1 MFSFGITHLPSNNPQ
16 LLNDLQQACD
26 RLEKKLSKLDFFK
39 LNITDYNKKYLN
51 QMIGTHDGL
60 ANTLRKYAFVLSWA
74 LHKHKN
80 FKDITF
86 LDYGAGHGLL
96 GMVAAELKI
105 KKTILSDIFPP
116 SMADAKELSKALNL
130 NIAHYIPGDTDDTIK
145 YLKENNI
152 EIDVISNYDTIEHI
166 YDIEEFLSK
175 LNQFGKSVTYFFAS
189 GANGN
194 NPFIEKDLRATHLK
208 FERYD
213 KEIQKGHKASD
224 SVQAYTTIREN
235 IIKEQFDC
243 FSEEELK
250 ELVRVTRGKRKDDI
264 LKIAQ
269 DYKETKN
276 LPAEIPEKTDT
287 CDPMN
292 GNWAEHIMDPYELNK
307 NLASK
312 GFNNTLV
319 LAGYYGK
326 PKKFIKKMVGFFFN
340 IYIKLMPTKLGL
352 KLSPYYAIYGTKAN

>member
-1 MFSFGITHLPSNNPQ
+1 MFDILVNIMTTVITTTQTQN
-16 LLNDLQQACD
+16 
-26 RLEKKLSKLDFFK
+26 
-39 LNITDYNKKYLN
+39 
-51 QMIGTHDGL
+51 
-60 ANTLRKYAFVLSWA
+60 
-74 LHKHKN
+74 
-80 FKDITF
+80 
-86 LDYGAGHGLL
+86 
-96 GMVAAELKI
+96 
-105 KKTILSDIFPP
+105 
-116 SMADAKELSKALNL
+116 
-130 NIAHYIPGDTDDTIK
+130 
-145 YLKENNI
+145 
-152 EIDVISNYDTIEHI
+152 
-166 YDIEEFLSK
+166 
-175 LNQFGKSVTYFFAS
+175 
-189 GANGN
+189 
-194 NPFIEKDLRATHLK
+194 
-208 FERYD
+208 

-224 SVQAYTTIREN
+224 SIQAYTTIRAN

-243 FSEEELK
+243 FSEAELK

-276 LPAEIPEKTDT
+276 LPTEIPEKTDT

-307 NLASK
+307 NLTTK

-326 PKKFIKKMVGFFFN
+326 PKKFIKKVVGFFFN